1 MNTKRKSTKKMVW
14 KPKKLKRMCPIEYIR
29 THRKIGKNGEY
40 T

>member
-1 MNTKRKSTKKMVW
+1 MNMKKQSTKKTVW

-29 THRKIGKNGEY
+29 THRKIGKGEY